1 MRQELGSH
9 ITESFLQDISLKY
22 VLVFLEHVFYV
33 ADFVLLHIAI
43 EEFIAS
49 EGFEKNP

>member
-1 MRQELGSH
+1 MRQVLGSH
-9 ITESFLQDISLKY
+9 IAESFKY
-22 VLVFLEHVFYV
+22 VFVLLEHDFYI